1 MLTFL
6 QFAFMKKFTRWD
18 TMHLLYG
25 EQTTKVMTTSSHVIS
40 GGYQSAGIDD
50 LKRELEIKTY
60 EVTELSRKL
69 TKSHE
74 EAKRLADQNKE
85 LSIQPEGTGT
95 VTSGQDLLELHNTI
109 AGLKEQL
116 TEKNILLHSGTVSGR
131 EHPEE
136 RLQQALDELEATK
149 EQLDALQTGDVMM
162 EPPFKSSPKKATNIS
177 GGLESKIARLEQQ
190 LADRDAQI
198 LRIGK
203 LLDKGSSS
211 SSSETTKFFEETLA
225 ENCRLRDELA
235 MYADSLADAEQQN
248 LSVSINYQTR
258 AETA

>member
-1 MLTFL
+1 
-6 QFAFMKKFTRWD
+6 
-18 TMHLLYG
+18 MHLLYG
-25 EQTTKVMTTSSHVIS
+25 EKTKVINTTSYAVSS
-40 GGYQSAGIDD
+40 SYQTAGIDD

-74 EAKRLADQNKE
+74 EVKRLADQNKE

-95 VTSGQDLLELHNTI
+95 ITSGQDLLELHSTI

-116 TEKNILLHSGTVSGR
+116 TEKNILLHSGTGSGR

-149 EQLDALQTGDVMM
+149 EQLDALQTGDILS
-162 EPPFKSSPKKATNIS
+162 EPPFKSSPKKASTIS
-177 GGLESKIARLEQQ
+177 GGLETKIARLEQQ
-190 LADRDAQI
+190 LSDRDAQI
-198 LRIGK
+198 VRLGK
-203 LLDKGSSS
+203 LLDKGSGSS
-211 SSSETTKFFEETLA
+211 DTTKFFEETLA

-235 MYADSLADAEQQN
+235 IYADSLADAEQQN